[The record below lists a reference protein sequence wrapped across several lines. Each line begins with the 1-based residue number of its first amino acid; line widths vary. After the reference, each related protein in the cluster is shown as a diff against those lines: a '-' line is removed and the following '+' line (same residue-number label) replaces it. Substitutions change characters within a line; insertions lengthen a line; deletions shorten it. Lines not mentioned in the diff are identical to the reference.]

1 MLRMTQLR
9 RRPLSGLQRTAP
21 AARGR
26 QYGQLCGYICTAT
39 VGHSRLPA
47 SIWREYVA
55 KDCSICKRP
64 VPFERIRRH
73 PRALTCNKVCS
84 VRNEQ
89 SKQKRAHKKWR
100 RKRQAIARAYGATVG
115 SGVAKGVPVPRPAGW
130 DSAKGVEPCS

>member
-1 MLRMTQLR
+1 MYNLRVMNDDR
-9 RRPLSGLQRTAP
+9 CPICNEPLPPPES
-21 AARGR
+21 R

-39 VGHSRLPA
+39 AGHSRLPA
-47 SIWREYVA
+47 STWREYVA

-73 PRALTCNKVCS
+73 PRALTCDKVCS

-100 RKRQAIARAYGATVG
+100 RKRQAIARALTARQSPTG
-115 SGVAKGVPVPRPAGW
+115 R
-130 DSAKGVEPCS
+130 